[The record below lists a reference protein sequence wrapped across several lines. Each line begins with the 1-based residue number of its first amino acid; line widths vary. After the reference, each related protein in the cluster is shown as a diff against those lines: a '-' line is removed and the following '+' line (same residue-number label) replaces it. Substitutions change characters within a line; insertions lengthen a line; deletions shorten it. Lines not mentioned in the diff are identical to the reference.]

1 MRILLSDGSGVT
13 SRQCATVLSRAGHHV
28 EVLSPDPLCLCAF
41 TRHVRRVHRVP
52 FYGADPYGWLET
64 ATGVYRKGGFDVLL
78 PTQEQVAVLA
88 RERGAGTA
96 TVVPP
101 FAALAAVQDKVS
113 AHATLA
119 RLGVPQP
126 DSAVVRDLAEWDGY
140 PAYVKRPIG
149 TASSGVRRLAGPG
162 ERLDGPWAGEPELL
176 VQREVEGPL
185 AMVQSVFD
193 GGSQVAF
200 HACLRVREGARGGAG
215 HKLGVALPEV
225 REHVRALGE
234 GLGWHGALSADV
246 VLGADGPVFIDV
258 NPRLVE
264 PVNALLSGVD
274 LVTPLLDLALGRPV
288 LPQPAGTPGVRT
300 HQVLLALLGAA
311 ARGRG
316 AVLAE
321 LVDAVLRRGSYEG
334 GTEELTPGYD
344 PRAMALVA
352 AAAGATL
359 VRPGAWRWFTSGSV
373 SAYALEPDGWRAIAD
388 PARDDQPNRSRIAGS
403 EVRTNPSEA

>member
-28 EVLSPDPLCLCAF
+28 EALSPDPRCLCAF

-52 FYGADPYGWLET
+52 SYGADPYGWLEA
-64 ATGVYRKGGFDVLL
+64 ATGVYRRGGFDVLL
-78 PTQEQVAVLA
+78 PTQEQVAVLS
-88 RERGAGTA
+88 REGGAGTA
-96 TVVPP
+96 TAVPP

-119 RLGVPQP
+119 RFGLPQP
-126 DSAVVRDLAEWDGY
+126 ASAVVRDLSGWDGY

-149 TASSGVRRLAGPG
+149 TAGSGVRRLAGPG
-162 ERLDGPWAGEPELL
+162 EPLGPSWDGEPELL
-176 VQREVEGPL
+176 VQREVQGPL
-185 AMVQSVFD
+185 AMVQSVFAT
-193 GGSQVAF
+193 GALVAF

-215 HKLGVALPEV
+215 HKRGVALPEV
-225 REHVRALGE
+225 REHLRALGE

-246 VLGADGPVFIDV
+246 VLGADGPAFIDV

-274 LVTPLLDLALGRPV
+274 LITPLLDLALGRAAR
-288 LPQPAGTPGVRT
+288 PQPAAVPGVRT
-300 HQVLLALLGAA
+300 HQLLLAVLGAA
-311 ARGRG
+311 SRGRA

-321 LVDAVLRRGSYEG
+321 LTGAVLRRGPYEG
-334 GTEELTPGYD
+334 GTEELTPGFD

-359 VRPGAWRWFTSGSV
+359 VRPAAWRWFASGSV
-373 SAYALEPDGWRAIAD
+373 TAYALEPEGWRLITGAA
-388 PARDDQPNRSRIAGS
+388 P
-403 EVRTNPSEA
+403 